1 MAHRAFRK
9 GKGKGNYIP
18 PTSILIPS
26 PAPVSNEVQSPVFPV
41 ETVNMCFVEYVGYT
55 CGHTSVPV
63 MRPCPMTTQM
73 HNNPCCPH
81 PACRP
86 MLPPTMCPACG
97 RILHGRF
104 IDIIEYEHRF
114 MHERGACSC
123 SIRFPHLQQP
133 RMVTRSGSG
142 YGPTFGLSES
152 PALSF
157 PATAQMDG
165 SQFSFSPSAAA
176 FTPSTDPSPYSDF
189 AQPSTSNAANIAT
202 TTLPASMANMSIST
216 PSDVRSA
223 SPEIPSRQRPGKGK
237 RWKGKGRGDQ
247 SFYQN
252 NRQRRRA
259 STSGTPRN
267 GPGLPPLF
275 EEREHNSSRRLSV
288 SVRMLS
294 LYGAEWTRDHAEL
307 HRAGRCSCDI
317 TFDRYTGRSEMREEI
332 ASASAAARSNS
343 DNSSGGM
350 PAIQYGPNDARRYAN
365 DGESAN
371 TLPTY
376 NYDGNTGASTSS
388 YQSPSVSSF
397 APSFQPP
404 ADQAMPPYLH
414 ISDTVHQYWTPHNGQ
429 STPITPVAPGQPA
442 RWACSPY
449 DTSTMQGHGQQPQ
462 QQQQHGYNAASPR
475 APTFPSTISHPVD
488 MQTIYYEPEGTP
500 ILGLPVGAGP
510 EGDSHMPP
518 FENCELYYP
527 KLSPEQRPAS
537 H

>member
-1 MAHRAFRK
+1 
-9 GKGKGNYIP
+9 
-18 PTSILIPS
+18 
-26 PAPVSNEVQSPVFPV
+26 
-41 ETVNMCFVEYVGYT
+41 MCFVEYVGYT

-86 MLPPTMCPACG
+86 MLPSSMCPACG

-123 SIRFPHLQQP
+123 GIRFPHLQQP

-142 YGPTFGLSES
+142 SGSGYGPTSFGLGEP
-152 PALSF
+152 PAPPIF
-157 PATAQMDG
+157 PATAQIDG

-176 FTPSTDPSPYSDF
+176 FTPSADPSPYTPF
-189 AQPSTSNAANIAT
+189 AQPSTSTTAASINIAAAT
-202 TTLPASMANMSIST
+202 TTLPTSLANLSITST
-216 PSDVRSA
+216 PPSDVCSA
-223 SPEIPSRQRPGKGK
+223 SPEIPPSRQHQRHGKGSK
-237 RWKGKGRGDQ
+237 KWKGKGRSGDHHQ

-252 NRQRRRA
+252 NNRHQRRRA
-259 STSGTPRN
+259 SSSGTPRN
-267 GPGLPPLF
+267 GNAPGLPPLF
-275 EEREHNSSRRLSV
+275 EEREHSPSSRRLSV

-332 ASASAAARSNS
+332 AAARSNNN
-343 DNSSGGM
+343 DNNSGSGTPM
-350 PAIQYGPNDARRYAN
+350 IQYGPNDARRYAN

-371 TLPTY
+371 TSPTY

-388 YQSPSVSSF
+388 YQSPSVSNF
-397 APSFQPP
+397 APGFQPP
-404 ADQAMPPYLH
+404 ADQATPPYLH
-414 ISDTVHQYWTPHNGQ
+414 ISDSVHQYWTPHTTQ
-429 STPITPVAPGQPA
+429 SAPITPIAPGQPA

-449 DTSTMQGHGQQPQ
+449 DTSAIYGHGQQPQ
-462 QQQQHGYNAASPR
+462 QQQQQHGYNNAAAASGVPI
-475 APTFPSTISHPVD
+475 FPSAISHPID